1 MGAMRAIAIGFAA
14 LLCSVA
20 ALAEPSSPSDR
31 PRAAS
36 VSVCTDQY
44 LLSLADADQV
54 AAVSWQATTARSPV
68 RDAAIGLQQIRGLA
82 EEILAVRADLVI
94 FDPYGHP
101 ETARRLDGLGT
112 DVFRLGDPVSVGD
125 VEGEVTRMADAL
137 GQSARGAALVRTL
150 EARRMALAD
159 TANENGPRALY
170 VSPGGGGAGADTYVD
185 EVLRL
190 AGFRNLQA
198 DLGHVGWSR
207 VPLEELVETPPDVIV
222 MSFFETTDPSLLDSF
237 SRHPLFR
244 RMVDRTPIISVPAAS
259 WVCAGPFM
267 LDAAEQLAS
276 ERQRL
281 FPHAAPEL
289 AEAAAR

>member
-1 MGAMRAIAIGFAA
+1 MKAMRATVIGFAV
-14 LLCSVA
+14 LLCGAA
-20 ALAEPSSPSDR
+20 ALAEPSSLSAL

-54 AAVSWQATTARSPV
+54 AAVSWQATTLRSPV
-68 RDAAIGLQQIRGLA
+68 REAAQGLPQIRGLA

-112 DVFRLGDPVSVGD
+112 EVFRLGDPVTIGD
-125 VEGEVTRMADAL
+125 VEAEVMRMADAL
-137 GQSARGAALVRTL
+137 GQSARGAVLVRAL
-150 EARRMALAD
+150 EARRATLAD
-159 TANENGPRALY
+159 TVSENAPRALY

-198 DLGHVGWSR
+198 DLGHQGWSR

-244 RMVDRTPIISVPAAS
+244 RMVDQTPIISVPAAS
-259 WVCAGPFM
+259 WVCAGPYM
-267 LDAAEQLAS
+267 LDAAEQLAA

-281 FPHAAPEL
+281 FPGTVPEM
-289 AEAAAR
+289 AEATAR

>member
-1 MGAMRAIAIGFAA
+1 MRAMRAIVIGFAV
-14 LLCSVA
+14 LLCGDV
-20 ALAEPSSPSDR
+20 ALAEPSSPSTL

-44 LLSLADADQV
+44 LLSLADPDQV

-68 RDAAIGLQQIRGLA
+68 RDLALGLLQIRGQA
-82 EEILAVRADLVI
+82 EEILSSRADLVI

-101 ETARRLDGLGT
+101 ETAQRLDGLGT
-112 DVFRLGDPVSVGD
+112 EVFRLGDPISVGD
-125 VEGEVTRMADAL
+125 VEGEVMRMAAAL
-137 GQSARGAALVRTL
+137 GQSARGATLVRAL
-150 EARRMALAD
+150 EARRAALAD
-159 TANENGPRALY
+159 TASENGPRALY

-207 VPLEELVETPPDVIV
+207 VPLEELIETPPDVIV

-244 RMVDRTPIISVPAAS
+244 RMVDETPIISVPAAS
-259 WVCAGPFM
+259 WVCAGPYM
-267 LDAAEQLAS
+267 LDAAEQLAA

-281 FPHAAPEL
+281 FPDAAPEL
-289 AEAAAR
+289 AETAAR

>member
-1 MGAMRAIAIGFAA
+1 MRAIVIGFAA
-14 LLCSVA
+14 LLCGAA
-20 ALAEPSSPSDR
+20 ALAEPSSPSAL

-44 LLSLADADQV
+44 LLSLADRQQI

-68 RDAAIGLQQIRGLA
+68 RVEAAGLPQIRGLA

-112 DVFRLGDPVSVGD
+112 AVYRLGDPVSVGD
-125 VEGEVTRMADAL
+125 VEREVTRMAHAL
-137 GQSARGAALVRTL
+137 GQSARGAALLRAIEVRR
-150 EARRMALAD
+150 AALAD
-159 TANENGPRALY
+159 MANGDGPRALY

-185 EVLRL
+185 EVLSL

-198 DLGHVGWSR
+198 DLGYVGWSR

-259 WVCAGPFM
+259 WVCAGPYM
-267 LDAAEQLAS
+267 LDAAEQLAA

-281 FPHAAPEL
+281 FPDL
-289 AEAAAR
+289 AEAAQR